1 MKTLLFGALLIVGQ
15 AVAADAVTLAGRDP
29 ATEAERDFYAG
40 DKRYIAVPVCPG
52 AASWVVPGWPAKD
65 ADAGKAAAEM
75 GRRPFSCKDLGDDP
89 KQKRAMEVTTFATT
103 YNVRM
108 RTLNGLATR

>member
-1 MKTLLFGALLIVGQ
+1 MKTILLGALMVVCQ
-15 AVAADAVTLAGRDP
+15 ASAADVVETLAGRDP

-40 DKRYIAVPVCPG
+40 DKRYIVVPVCSG
-52 AASWVVPGWPAKD
+52 AAGYVIPGWPAKD
-65 ADAGKAAAEM
+65 SEGGMAAIES

-89 KQKRAMEVTTFATT
+89 KQIMEVATFATR

-108 RTLNGLATR
+108 RTLNGLVGK